1 MGVATYRSAEYLIQA
16 SEGSNFSLV
25 KILAIHNG
33 TTVSFTEFGSL
44 ATGSTVA
51 SYTMDV
57 SGGNMRLLVSPASA
71 NSTTFKVKY
80 TTIKV

>member
-1 MGVATYRSAEYLIQA
+1 MFSAWF
-16 SEGSNFSLV
+16 NFSLV
-25 KILAIHNG
+25 KILAVHNG

-44 ATGSTVA
+44 ATGSSVA

-57 SGGNMRLLVSPASA
+57 SGGNMRLRVTPATT
-71 NSTTFKVKY
+71 NSTVFKVKY